1 MLERFGRATLH
12 SAPTRHELLLGHV
25 AYLVGLGL
33 LAWVV
38 AGLAGRMRPLGIGAV
53 LEVAGLGAALGFLFL
68 FWAVQFRQ
76 VAPEPWFFSHL
87 VWLSLTYAL
96 VFAAVAVGTLGV
108 VLGLFFA
115 AIVPP
120 LAAFIVYAPL
130 VAGGLLA
137 VWFAWRIFRG
147 YAAYWR
153 RAPVGHLVGEA
164 PREYVLTAH
173 DSPVGG
179 SKAEPRV

>member
-1 MLERFGRATLH
+1 
-12 SAPTRHELLLGHV
+12 
-25 AYLVGLGL
+25 
-33 LAWVV
+33 
-38 AGLAGRMRPLGIGAV
+38 
-53 LEVAGLGAALGFLFL
+53 
-68 FWAVQFRQ
+68 
-76 VAPEPWFFSHL
+76 